1 MTKIYLRISG
11 GIGNQLFQIVSGH
24 YFAQKKGFQLF
35 FYNDPKDQ
43 YKRIFYLQNL
53 CSKLNIKKIEFSLV
67 KNLPI
72 VNDFTFYNEY
82 QFFNQTLI
90 KPPYRIEGN
99 LQIWNIFYEKKFFY
113 RQIILDSLKETL
125 KKEEK
130 DALKNYGNIL
140 HLRLLHSRDEHKKIL
155 NKGKPLNHKFIS
167 YLISS
172 SQKSKD
178 VNNYFFNYVTDANKD
193 EFLFRDFV
201 ENLSTNDKKLKLKN
215 ISNPNPV
222 VDLLN
227 LSMAE
232 DTLLISNSTFSWWAS
247 FLNTKA
253 KVFSPFLGNLEIY
266 LRNLPYTNQFY
277 YDIKKYNHI
286 NHSGENYLPLL
297 NPNTILFKLI
307 NKILIIL
314 GKYFKFFKRLSTNL
328 KRFMLLN
335 FY

>member
-11 GIGNQLFQIVSGH
+11 GIGNQLFQIVSAH
-24 YFAQKKGFQLF
+24 YFAQKKDFQLF
-35 FYNDPKDQ
+35 FYDDLNDQ
-43 YKRIFYLQNL
+43 YKRKFFLRNL
-53 CSKLNIKKIEFSLV
+53 CSKLNIKKVDFSYV

-82 QFFNQTLI
+82 QFFNQALI

-99 LQIWNIFYEKKFFY
+99 LQIWNIFYEKRLFY
-113 RQIILDSLKETL
+113 RDIILDSLRESL

-130 DALKNYGNIL
+130 TYLKTCENIL
-140 HLRLLHSRDEHKKIL
+140 HLRLLHSSDEYHKRL

-167 YLISS
+167 ELISS
-172 SQKSKD
+172 SQKSKNLND
-178 VNNYFFNYVTDANKD
+178 YLFNYVSDAYKD
-193 EFLFRDFV
+193 EFLIKDFV
-201 ENLSTNDKKLKLKN
+201 ANLLKNDKKLKLKN
-215 ISNPNPV
+215 ISNSNPV

-247 FLNTKA
+247 FLNKKA
-253 KVFSPFLGNLEIY
+253 NIFSPYMGNLEIY
-266 LRNLPYTNQFY
+266 LRNLPSANQFY
-277 YDIKKYNHI
+277 YDVKKYNHI
-286 NHSGENYLPLL
+286 NHSEENYLPLI
-297 NPNTILFKLI
+297 NPNTILFKMV
-307 NKILIIL
+307 NRILIIL

-328 KRFMLLN
+328 KRFMISN